1 MGDPIGALANRA
13 NTGGLQVDPAARR
26 AAISEALLRT
36 GAGLTA
42 SAGRPDAEGGGFG
55 AIAPALLGGMS
66 GMRERFTEAD
76 ALAKRNR
83 EEEDRHRLF
92 EEQLAGAKQ
101 SRELAT
107 KGEERAGEQF
117 GWAREERAREE
128 EERGAVTRGAADM
141 VAVIEADAGADSPEA
156 RQARALATLGSKADM
171 GRLSAL
177 HAEVVAR
184 KRQPGDEEA
193 SYARRREND
202 RRRIDEGLD
211 IAPEREFSLRQR
223 QAAAYERQSAMA
235 GRGGTGG
242 VLFERLSDDI
252 RSTEDSLYRR
262 LESEAKAKIGDNPM
276 PTMRPDGKGG
286 VEPVFPQVD
295 FEGLRR
301 RARVEAL
308 KTEYG
313 RRGITLA
320 PVEQIL
326 GFPLQNDRFIEIALQ
341 GLAANQDPALLARQI
356 RDAREAFFRA
366 QQKRR

>member
-13 NTGGLQVDPAARR
+13 NTGGGLQVDPAARR

-42 SAGRPDAEGGGFG
+42 SAGRPDADGGGFG
-55 AIAPALLGGMS
+55 AIAPALLSGMS
-66 GMRERFTEAD
+66 GMRERFAEAD
-76 ALAKRNR
+76 ALARQKRD
-83 EEEDRHRLF
+83 EEQRHRLF
-92 EEQLAGAKQ
+92 EEQLAEAKQ
-101 SRELAT
+101 SRELAE
-107 KGEERAGEQF
+107 KGEARAGEQF
-117 GWAREERAREE
+117 GWAREDRTREE
-128 EERGAVTRGAADM
+128 GERGAVAAGAADM
-141 VAVIEADAGADSPEA
+141 VRVIEADAGADSPEA

-171 GRLSAL
+171 GRLAAL

-193 SYARRREND
+193 SYARKRSAEKA
-202 RRRIDEGLD
+202 D
-211 IAPEREFSLRQR
+211 IAAGVAPDPVAQQRLQER
-223 QAAAYERQSAMA
+223 QAAAYERQVSMA

-262 LESEAKAKIGDNPM
+262 LEAEAKAKIGDNPVPKM
-276 PTMRPDGKGG
+276 EPDGKGG
-286 VEPVFPQVD
+286 LQPVFPQVD

-313 RRGITLA
+313 RRGISLA

-326 GFPLQNDRFIEIALQ
+326 GFQLQNDRFIEIALQ
-341 GLAANQDPALLARQI
+341 GLAANQDPALLAQQI
-356 RDAREAFFRA
+356 REAREAFFRA
-366 QQKRR
+366 QKRR